1 MGLGSLAGV
10 DFPWDLLAP
19 FGAKARTHPDGIV
32 DLSIG
37 TPVDATPDV
46 VRRALADASDAHGYP
61 QTYGT
66 PELRQSVVDWFA
78 RRRSA
83 DVDPDGVLPTVGS
96 KELVGLLPAMLGLGA
111 GDTVVHPRVAY
122 PTYAVGARLAGA
134 DALATDDVEE
144 WAGRDG
150 VRLVWVNSPG
160 NPHGAVATLEQLR
173 EVVTAARRTGAI
185 VVSDECYA
193 ELPWAPDLV
202 RDGVP
207 SLLDPRVCDGDLTG
221 LLVTYSLSK
230 QSSMAGY
237 RAAFVAGD
245 PALVRELLALRKQ
258 IGLIVPAPVQAAM
271 IAALSDDAHVAQ
283 QRDVYRRRREVLV
296 PALTAAGFAIDHSE
310 AGLYLWVRRSD
321 AQAACWD
328 LVAWFAERGIL
339 VAPGAFY
346 GEAGA
351 FHVRIGLTASDE
363 RVAAASLRLVAAEPV

>member
-1 MGLGSLAGV
+1 MGLGSLAGI

-19 FGAKARTHPDGIV
+19 YGARARSHPDGVV

-46 VRRALADASDAHGYP
+46 VRQALADASDAHGYP

-66 PELRQSVVDWFA
+66 PALREAVADWFA

-83 DVDPDGVLPTVGS
+83 TVDPDGVLPTVGS

-111 GDTVVHPRVAY
+111 GDTVVLPRVAY

-134 DALATDDVEE
+134 DALATDDVAD
-144 WAGRDG
+144 WDGRPD
-150 VRLVWVNSPG
+150 VKLVWVNSPG
-160 NPHGAVATLEQLR
+160 NPHGAVASVAELR
-173 EVVTAARRTGAI
+173 AVVAAARRTGAV

-193 ELPWAPDLV
+193 ELPWAEDLV
-202 RDGVP
+202 RGGVP
-207 SLLDPRVCDGDLTG
+207 SLLDPRVCDGDQSG

-245 PALVRELLALRKQ
+245 PALVRDLLALRKQ

-271 IAALSDDAHVAQ
+271 TAALADDAHVAA
-283 QRDVYRRRREVLV
+283 QRELYLRRRETLV
-296 PALTAAGFAIDHSE
+296 PALTSAGFVIDRSE
-310 AGLYLWVRRSD
+310 AGLYLWTRRADSSLG
-321 AQAACWD
+321 CWD
-328 LVAWFAERGIL
+328 MVDWFAERGVL

-346 GEAGA
+346 GEDGA
-351 FHVRIGLTASDE
+351 RHVRIGLTASDE
-363 RVAAASLRLVAAEPV
+363 RIAAAAARLGATESA